1 MSTMTPKIVKFNMDI
16 GDPPKDT
23 SKEDAGMFLLSII
36 IKFQILSN
44 RFINVVV
51 NMSVEPF
58 LGVQRRNCDPSK
70 DL

>member
-36 IKFQILSN
+36 IIKSQILTTY
-44 RFINVVV
+44 
-51 NMSVEPF
+51 
-58 LGVQRRNCDPSK
+58 L
-70 DL
+70 